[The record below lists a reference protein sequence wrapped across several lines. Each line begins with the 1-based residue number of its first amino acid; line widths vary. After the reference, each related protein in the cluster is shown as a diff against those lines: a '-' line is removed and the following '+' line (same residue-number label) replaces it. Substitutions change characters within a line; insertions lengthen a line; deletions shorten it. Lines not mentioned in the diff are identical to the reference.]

1 MVLPTRS
8 QQIGTLIIVGFVG
21 LYAFWQL
28 LQ

>member
-1 MVLPTRS
+1 MPLPTRS
-8 QQIGTLIIVGFVG
+8 QQLGMLIAVGFVG